1 MDLWQALLDL
11 ARRAENVCPGARL
24 PRHRDTG
31 LLEIGPVVEEAAV
44 VIAGVDAVDLAVDRA
59 FLLDVRRYIL
69 PLRPRRHEAVQ
80 RLQIAGG
87 SQGPDRRGGD
97 GEH

>member
-31 LLEIGPVVEEAAV
+31 LLEIWPVVEEAAV
-44 VIAGVDAVDLAVDRA
+44 VVAGIDAVDLAVDRA
-59 FLLDVRRYIL
+59 FLLDVRRDIL
-69 PLRPRRHEAVQ
+69 PLRPLRYKAVQ
-80 RLQIAGG
+80 RFQVAGG
-87 SQGPDRRGGD
+87 GQGPNGRGGN
-97 GEH
+97 G